1 VRLVSRESGSS
12 ESALPDRSNTK
23 NMQVKYISDQVLT
36 TQNKEKEK
44 KGILLKFS
52 DLKYR
57 PARLD
62 LHESDTGG

>member
-1 VRLVSRESGSS
+1 
-12 ESALPDRSNTK
+12 
-23 NMQVKYISDQVLT
+23 MQVKYISDQVLT